1 MTILLDTS
9 VVVDI
14 LRALPAALSYARSL
28 DETPVCSEVTR
39 VEILRGIRSGERAA
53 TERVFRALRW
63 VGIDEA
69 IARGA
74 GEIGRTWRRSHLGI
88 GLADLVIAATAHE
101 LGLRLAT
108 ANVKHFP
115 TFEGLR
121 PPYAS

>member
-1 MTILLDTS
+1 MTVLLDTS

-53 TERVFRALRW
+53 TERVFRALHW
-63 VGIDEA
+63 VGVDEA

-74 GEIGRTWRRSHLGI
+74 GEVGRTWRRTHPGI

-101 LGLRLAT
+101 LGLSLAT

-115 TFEGLR
+115 MFEGLH